1 MGFAPASP
9 PAADRGERYPRE
21 VSLRRSLPS
30 PRARAGTLACRG
42 LCLAALVLVAPSCAA
57 TVDRT
62 TRDGAVDAQPT
73 TDAPSPPADVPTG
86 PCVWRA
92 GEAVVLTATTSAAP
106 HRTLLDL
113 RPAEGG
119 AWALTSDDA
128 GGDRAPDLALERIDA
143 DGRRRAVVRLPPGF
157 SPTTASLAVDE
168 SLGRRAVLAESR
180 AAASDGCALV
190 LLDAS
195 GAPAAPRAITFPP
208 NGFSLAGCRD
218 LLPNAAGF
226 TFLTEQVRALW
237 GVEMV
242 QLDAEGRTP
251 AQMRDALYEGAP
263 EMAFGRF
270 GLPDRGFA
278 FVRVPSQRAPSAVTE
293 LLLQRFDAS
302 GRGATPPRT
311 VTATAGVIR
320 DPVVLAAGEGLLA
333 LWEEA
338 TGASA
343 PSQVYARPLASD
355 GAPRGDARAVTELGF
370 YQGGLAATFAGRDVL
385 ALGITGSG
393 VLRPTVLPLAP
404 DGATRGAAVPLPMPP
419 GASRVERALLVATPQ
434 GALAV
439 FTTDPGPSPNQL
451 VAVALTCAP

>member
-1 MGFAPASP
+1 VG
-9 PAADRGERYPRE
+9 
-21 VSLRRSLPS
+21 
-30 PRARAGTLACRG
+30 GTLACRG

-73 TDAPSPPADVPTG
+73 TDAPSPPADVPAG
-86 PCVWRA
+86 PCGWRA
-92 GEAVVLTATTSAAP
+92 GEAVCSRRPPAPRP

-180 AAASDGCALV
+180 AGDVRRLRG
-190 LLDAS
+190 
-195 GAPAAPRAITFPP
+195 GAPRRVGRPRGAGARSPSPP

-251 AQMRDALYEGAP
+251 AQVRDALYEGAP

-278 FVRVPSQRAPSAVTE
+278 FVRVPSRRAPVGGHRAAAPTLRRV
-293 LLLQRFDAS
+293 
-302 GRGATPPRT
+302 GAR
-311 VTATAGVIR
+311 R
-320 DPVVLAAGEGLLA
+320 DPAAH
-333 LWEEA
+333 
-338 TGASA
+338 
-343 PSQVYARPLASD
+343 R
-355 GAPRGDARAVTELGF
+355 RGHR
-370 YQGGLAATFAGRDVL
+370 GG
-385 ALGITGSG
+385 
-393 VLRPTVLPLAP
+393 
-404 DGATRGAAVPLPMPP
+404 
-419 GASRVERALLVATPQ
+419 
-434 GALAV
+434 
-439 FTTDPGPSPNQL
+439 
-451 VAVALTCAP
+451 